1 MNLTETLNI
10 IIESL
15 GYILPEICLAVGAVI
30 ILVIELI
37 KPNQHRKFKTTLHLL
52 ILLVTAFLVTS
63 TAQKTPFNGI
73 IVVDGLST
81 FFKYLFLIAVGT
93 ALLFPKNKEEN
104 RSKGEYHFLLITL
117 LLGGFFVLQS
127 TNLLV
132 FYLSLELIS
141 IASYILTT
149 FSFDK
154 KGYEAGIKYLLFGA
168 LSSGIMLYG
177 ISLLYGLSGS
187 LEIELVMQAVFV
199 NPTMLVWLSLL
210 FFSVGLLFKISL
222 VPMHIWAPDVY
233 EAAPT
238 PVVTVFS
245 IVPKLAALVFLYR
258 LSEFVPI
265 ENIEWV
271 KLLSLIAVVSM
282 FIGNLS
288 ALWQNNAKRMLAY
301 SSIAHAGF
309 LLIGIIVH
317 TDSGLQGLLFYAV
330 VYGLMNIATFY
341 FINLMEK
348 NGLSNIQDYAGL
360 GKKIPL
366 LGVLI
371 LIVMISLTGLP
382 PTGGFT
388 AKLLVFTALWDYYSS
403 SPNELVFWLF
413 ALGLGNSI
421 IALIYYLKVPYF
433 MFFKTAVEPNEFEF
447 SLFDKT
453 FLSVLVFLILLLFFK
468 ADWLISI
475 INNSNFVF
483 S

>member
-1 MNLTETLNI
+1 
-10 IIESL
+10 
-15 GYILPEICLAVGAVI
+15 
-30 ILVIELI
+30 
-37 KPNQHRKFKTTLHLL
+37 
-52 ILLVTAFLVTS
+52 
-63 TAQKTPFNGI
+63 
-73 IVVDGLST
+73 
-81 FFKYLFLIAVGT
+81 
-93 ALLFPKNKEEN
+93 
-104 RSKGEYHFLLITL
+104 
-117 LLGGFFVLQS
+117 
-127 TNLLV
+127 
-132 FYLSLELIS
+132 
-141 IASYILTT
+141 
-149 FSFDK
+149 
-154 KGYEAGIKYLLFGA
+154 LLFGA

-187 LEIELVMQAVFV
+187 LEIEVVIQSVFA
-199 NPTMLVWLSLL
+199 NPTMLVWLSIL

-238 PVVTVFS
+238 SVVTVFS
-245 IVPKLAALVFLYR
+245 IIPKLAALVFLYR
-258 LSEFVPI
+258 VSEFVPI
-265 ENIEWV
+265 ANAEWV

-282 FIGNLS
+282 LVGNLS
-288 ALWQNNAKRMLAY
+288 AFWQNNAKRMLAY

-309 LLIGIIVH
+309 LLIGVIVH
-317 TDSGLQGLLFYAV
+317 TDTGLQSFLFYAV
-330 VYGLMNIATFY
+330 VYGIMNIAIFY
-341 FINLMEK
+341 FINLMEM
-348 NGLSNIQDYAGL
+348 NGLNKIQDYAGL

-403 SPNELVFWLF
+403 SPNALVFWLF
-413 ALGLGNSI
+413 VLGLGNSI
-421 IALIYYLKVPYF
+421 IALFYYLKIPYF

-475 INNSNFVF
+475 INNSNFVLF
-483 S
+483 L